1 MMKALPMDTHVTAG
15 DRLGLTL
22 FFAIVIH
29 MIIIL
34 GITFNPFDD
43 KNKDPVFPTMDV
55 TLVNAVDKEKPVD
68 PDYLAQ
74 ISQKGG
80 GNRSENVR
88 ATRTP
93 EAVGAHNIPGT
104 NEVTTP
110 PQPPAGQRR
119 PELLTQ
125 NQVPQ
130 PLSAAKKGKP
140 SPTRDV
146 TAAQLIMQSKEIA
159 SLTAEIDQSVQA
171 QAKQPRER
179 FISAST
185 QEMRDAAYMESWRD
199 KVERIGNLNYPE
211 EAKRHHLSG
220 SLILDVAIRPDGSV
234 DKITVR
240 RSSGHKLLD
249 DAAVRIVKL
258 AAPFA
263 PFPAEIRKDTDIL
276 HITKMWQ
283 FLSGNQLH
291 M

>member
-1 MMKALPMDTHVTAG
+1 MMNALPVDTHVTSS

-34 GITFNPFDD
+34 GITFDPFDD
-43 KNKDPVFPTMDV
+43 KDKASAFPTMDV
-55 TLVNAVDKEKPVD
+55 TLVNTADQEKPVD

-74 ISQKGG
+74 VSQRGG
-80 GNRSENVR
+80 GNRRENVR

-93 EAVGAHNIPGT
+93 DAVGAHNIPGT
-104 NEVTTP
+104 NKITSP
-110 PQPPAGQRR
+110 PQPAAGQHS
-119 PELLTQ
+119 PEVLTQ
-125 NQVPQ
+125 NQ
-130 PLSAAKKGKP
+130 AAQALAAAPKGKP
-140 SPTRDV
+140 SPPHIV
-146 TAAQLIMQSKEIA
+146 TAAELIMQSKEIA
-159 SLTAEIDQSVQA
+159 SLTAEIDESVQA

-185 QEMRDAAYMESWRD
+185 REMRDAAYMESWRN

-211 EAKRHHLSG
+211 VAKQRHLSG
-220 SLILDVAIRPDGSV
+220 SLILDVAILPDGSV
-234 DKITVR
+234 KDITVR

-263 PFPAEIRKDTDIL
+263 PFPADIRKDTDIL

>member
-1 MMKALPMDTHVTAG
+1 MLNTLPMDPHVTAS

-22 FFAIVIH
+22 FFAVVAH

-43 KNKDPVFPTMDV
+43 KDKALAFPTMDV

-80 GNRSENVR
+80 GNRSDNVR

-93 EAVGAHNIPGT
+93 DAVGGRNIPGA
-104 NEVTTP
+104 NQVITP
-110 PQPPAGQRR
+110 PQPPAGEHR
-119 PELLTQ
+119 PKVLTQ
-125 NQVPQ
+125 NQAKH
-130 PLSAAKKGKP
+130 PLSAAKKGEP
-140 SPTRDV
+140 SPARNV
-146 TAAQLIMQSKEIA
+146 TAAQLIMQSKEIV
-159 SLTAEIDQSVQA
+159 SLTAEFDRLVQA
-171 QAKQPRER
+171 QAKHPRER

-185 QEMRDAAYMESWRD
+185 REMRDAAYMESWRD

-211 EAKRHHLSG
+211 EARRRHLSG
-220 SLILDVAIRPDGSV
+220 NLILDVAIRPDGSV
-234 DKITVR
+234 DRITVQ

>member
-1 MMKALPMDTHVTAG
+1 MKALPIDNHVTSS

-22 FFAIVIH
+22 FFAVVIH

-34 GITFNPFDD
+34 GVTFNPFDD
-43 KNKDPVFPTMDV
+43 KDKDTQFPTMDV
-55 TLVNAVDKEKPVD
+55 TLVNAIDKEHPDD

-80 GNRSENVR
+80 GNRTEKVR

-93 EAVGAHNIPGT
+93 QVVGDHNIPGT
-104 NEVTTP
+104 NEVTALP
-110 PQPPAGQRR
+110 NPPAGRQQ
-119 PELLTQ
+119 PELLTE
-125 NQVPQ
+125 NNARPSIAAAPQ
-130 PLSAAKKGKP
+130 GKP
-140 SPTRDV
+140 STPREM
-146 TAAQLIMQSKEIA
+146 TAAQLIMRSKEIA
-159 SLTAEIDQSVQA
+159 SLTAEIDESLQA

-185 QEMRDAAYMESWRD
+185 QEVRDAAYMESWRN

-220 SLILDVAIRPDGSV
+220 SLILDVAIRQDGTV
-234 DKITVR
+234 DRITVR

-258 AAPFA
+258 AAPFS
-263 PFPAEIRKDTDIL
+263 PLPPEIRKDTDIL
-276 HITKMWQ
+276 HITKTWQ

>member
-1 MMKALPMDTHVTAG
+1 MQKTLPMNSHVTAG

-29 MIIIL
+29 MIVIL

-43 KNKDPVFPTMDV
+43 KDEPVFPTMDV
-55 TLVNAVDKEKPVD
+55 TLVNTVEKEQPAD
-68 PDYLAQ
+68 PEYLAQ

-80 GNRSENVR
+80 GNRSETVR

-93 EAVGAHNIPGT
+93 ELVGVHEIPGT
-104 NEVTTP
+104 NEVTTLP
-110 PQPPAGQRR
+110 RPPAGQHQ
-119 PELLTQ
+119 PE
-125 NQVPQ
+125 V
-130 PLSAAKKGKP
+130 LSQDQTKQSLNAAKTGKP
-140 SPTRDV
+140 SPPQDI

-159 SLTAEIDQSVQA
+159 SLTAEIDRSLQA

-185 QEMRDAAYMESWRD
+185 QEMRDAAYMEAWRD

-211 EAKRHHLSG
+211 EAKRRHLSG
-220 SLILDVAIRPDGSV
+220 SLILDVAISADGTV
-234 DKITVR
+234 NKITVR

-249 DAAVRIVKL
+249 DAAIRIVKL
-258 AAPFA
+258 ASPFA
-263 PFPAEIRKDTDIL
+263 PFPTDIRKDTDIL
-276 HITKMWQ
+276 HITKTWQ

>member
-1 MMKALPMDTHVTAG
+1 MMNALPIDTHVTSS

-34 GITFNPFDD
+34 GITFNPFDGKD
-43 KNKDPVFPTMDV
+43 KAQMFPTMDV

-93 EAVGAHNIPGT
+93 DAVGAHNIPGT
-104 NEVTTP
+104 NQVTTP
-110 PQPPAGQRR
+110 PQPPAGQHS

-125 NQVPQ
+125 DQAAQ

-140 SPTRDV
+140 TPPQNI

-185 QEMRDAAYMESWRD
+185 QAMRDAAYMESWRD

-211 EAKRHHLSG
+211 EAKQRHLSG
-220 SLILDVAIRPDGSV
+220 SLILDVAILPDGSV
-234 DKITVR
+234 KNITVR

-263 PFPAEIRKDTDIL
+263 PFPADIRRDTDIL